1 MLLNKHQKE
10 QFKLDYPKM
19 RMLDLTIKYGASDK
33 KVTEL
38 ALSMGLGLKR
48 AGRIIGSMGKI

>member
-10 QFKLDYPKM
+10 QFKLDYHEM

-48 AGRIIGSMGKI
+48 AGNKTKNSI